1 MLTREKALDVRYRL
15 RRLRRTRTMRQM
27 VQEHTLRPDDFIYP
41 LFVQEGTQRR
51 DPIGAMPGQFRL
63 SVDLL
68 PAEIELISRLGI
80 PAVLLFG
87 ISPYKD
93 ARASYATDR
102 EGVVPKAIRA
112 IKRTNP
118 DLVVVTDVCVCAY
131 TEHGHCGIIREDG
144 YVDNDSSLTVLAEMA
159 LTHAEAGADI
169 VAPSAMMDGQVQ
181 AIREKLDEAGFTET
195 AIMAYSAKYASAF
208 YGPFREAADSAPQFG
223 DRRSY
228 QMDPPNAREA
238 VREVLADVAQGADIV
253 MVKPGLAYLD
263 VVHRVR
269 EAVDVPLAVYN
280 VSGEYSMLKAAAEKG
295 WIDERAV
302 GLEMLMAFRRAG
314 ADLIIT
320 YLAKEAAQW
329 LKDS

>member
-15 RRLRRTRTMRQM
+15 RRLRRTRTLRQM

-181 AIREKLDEAGFTET
+181 AIREKMDEAGFTET

>member
-87 ISPYKD
+87 VSPYKD

>member
-1 MLTREKALDVRYRL
+1 
-15 RRLRRTRTMRQM
+15 MRQM

-181 AIREKLDEAGFTET
+181 AIREKMDEAGFTET

>member
-1 MLTREKALDVRYRL
+1 
-15 RRLRRTRTMRQM
+15 MRQM

-87 ISPYKD
+87 VSPYKD

>member
-15 RRLRRTRTMRQM
+15 RRLRRTRTLRQM

-63 SVDLL
+63 SVELL

-112 IKRTNP
+112 IKQTNP

>member
-1 MLTREKALDVRYRL
+1 MLTRQQTLDATYRL
-15 RRLRRTRTMRQM
+15 RRLRRMKSLRRM
-27 VQEHTLRPDDFIYP
+27 VQESTLSPDDFIYP
-41 LFVQEGTQRR
+41 LFVHEGASRR
-51 DPIGAMPGQFRL
+51 EPIGAMPGQFRL

-68 PAEIELISRLGI
+68 PAEVEQLSALGV

-87 ISPYKD
+87 IASYKD
-93 ARASYATDR
+93 AYASYATQRDS
-102 EGVVPKAIRA
+102 VVPQAIRT
-112 IKRTNP
+112 IKRANP
-118 DLVVVTDVCVCAY
+118 ELVVITDVCVCAY
-131 TEHGHCGIIREDG
+131 TEHGHCGIVREDG
-144 YVDNDSSLTVLAEMA
+144 YVDNDASLSILAEMA
-159 LTHAEAGADI
+159 LAHAEAGADI

-238 VREVLADVAQGADIV
+238 VREVLADVEQGADIV

-263 VVHRVR
+263 VVRLVR

-320 YLAKEAAQW
+320 YLAKEAAEW
-329 LKDS
+329 LKGS

>member
-1 MLTREKALDVRYRL
+1 MLIREKTLDASYRL
-15 RRLRRTRTMRQM
+15 RRLRRTKTLRQM
-27 VQEHTLRPDDFIYP
+27 VQEHNLHPDDFIYP

-51 DPIGAMPGQFRL
+51 EPIGAMPGQFRL

-68 PAEIELISRLGI
+68 PAEIEAISHLGI

-87 ISPYKD
+87 VSPYKD

-144 YVDNDSSLTVLAEMA
+144 YVDNDSSLKVLAEMA

-280 VSGEYSMLKAAAEKG
+280 VSGEYSMLKAAADKG

-320 YLAKEAAQW
+320 YLAKEAARW

>member
-1 MLTREKALDVRYRL
+1 MLTRQQTLDATYRL
-15 RRLRRTRTMRQM
+15 RRLRRTRTLRRM
-27 VQEHTLRPDDFIYP
+27 VQETTLSPDDFIYP
-41 LFVQEGTQRR
+41 LFVHEGTHRR
-51 DPIGAMPGQFRL
+51 EPIGAMPGQFRL

-68 PAEIELISRLGI
+68 AREVEQLSALGI

-87 ISPYKD
+87 IAGYKD
-93 ARASYATDR
+93 AHASYAVHR
-102 EGVVPKAIRA
+102 EGVVPQAIRA
-112 IKRTNP
+112 IKRANP
-118 DLVVVTDVCVCAY
+118 EMVVITDVCVCAY
-131 TEHGHCGIIREDG
+131 TAHGHCGIVREDG
-144 YVDNDSSLTVLAEMA
+144 YVDNDASLAVLAEMA
-159 LTHAEAGADI
+159 LAHTEAGADI

-181 AIREKLDEAGFTET
+181 AIREKLDEHGFTET

-238 VREVLADVAQGADIV
+238 VREVLADVEQGADIV

-263 VVHRVR
+263 VLRLAR

-302 GLEMLMAFRRAG
+302 GLEMLVAFRRAG

-320 YLAKEAAQW
+320 YLAKEAAEW
-329 LKDS
+329 LKDN

>member
-1 MLTREKALDVRYRL
+1 
-15 RRLRRTRTMRQM
+15 M

-181 AIREKLDEAGFTET
+181 AIREKMDEAGFTET

-263 VVHRVR
+263 VVHRVG

>member
-1 MLTREKALDVRYRL
+1 MLTRQQTIDATYRL
-15 RRLRRTRTMRQM
+15 RRLRRTKALRRM
-27 VQEHTLRPDDFIYP
+27 VQENTLSPDDFIYP
-41 LFVQEGTQRR
+41 VFVHEGTNRR
-51 DPIGAMPGQFRL
+51 EAIGAMPGQFRL
-63 SVDLL
+63 SIDLL
-68 PAEIELISRLGI
+68 PAEVERLSALGI

-87 ISPYKD
+87 IAGYKD
-93 ARASYATDR
+93 AKASYAVRRDS
-102 EGVVPKAIRA
+102 VVSQAIRA
-112 IKRTNP
+112 IKRTNSEM
-118 DLVVVTDVCVCAY
+118 VVLTDVCVCAY
-131 TEHGHCGIIREDG
+131 TEHGHCGIVREDG
-144 YVDNDSSLTVLAEMA
+144 YVDNDASLSVLAEMA
-159 LTHAEAGADI
+159 LAHAEAGADI
-169 VAPSAMMDGQVQ
+169 VAPSAMMDAQVQ
-181 AIREKLDEAGFTET
+181 AIREKLDEHGFTET

-238 VREVLADVAQGADIV
+238 VREVLADVEQGADIV

-263 VVHRVR
+263 VVRLVR

-320 YLAKEAAQW
+320 YLAKEAAEW
-329 LKDS
+329 LKGS

>member
-1 MLTREKALDVRYRL
+1 MLTRQQTLDATYRL
-15 RRLRRTRTMRQM
+15 RRLRRTKTLRRM
-27 VQEHTLRPDDFIYP
+27 VQENTLSPDDFITP
-41 LFVQEGTQRR
+41 IFVHEGANRR
-51 DPIGAMPGQFRL
+51 EPIASMPGQFRL

-68 PAEIELISRLGI
+68 PAEVEQLSMLGV

-87 ISPYKD
+87 IAGYKD
-93 ARASYATDR
+93 AHASYATQRD
-102 EGVVPKAIRA
+102 GVVPEAIRA
-112 IKRTNP
+112 IKHANP
-118 DLVVVTDVCVCAY
+118 EIVVITDVCVCAY
-131 TEHGHCGIIREDG
+131 TEHGHCGIVCEDG
-144 YVDNDSSLTVLAEMA
+144 YVDNDASLNILAEMA
-159 LTHAEAGADI
+159 LAHAEAGADI

-181 AIREKLDEAGFTET
+181 AIRETLDEHGFTET

-238 VREVLADVAQGADIV
+238 VREVIADVEQGADIV

-263 VVHRVR
+263 VVRLVR
-269 EAVDVPLAVYN
+269 DAVDVPLAVYN
-280 VSGEYSMLKAAAEKG
+280 VSGEYSMLKAASEKG

-302 GLEMLMAFRRAG
+302 ALEMLMAFRRAG

-320 YLAKEAAQW
+320 YLAKEAAEW
-329 LKDS
+329 LKGS